1 MALFRK
7 PLPLVALLAAALAAA
22 IPARLKAADQ
32 PEAPQLSQDTQDV
45 INEEVRPESEAKQW
59 EKVLVSLDKILAK
72 VPADSYDACVMW
84 LLKFQAHLNQAKPD
98 YLAGLQDL
106 QHRLAID
113 DQHHYLNKKDL
124 QETLVAMCKLS
135 YQEGATSKDPKAQK
149 MYYDVALTTMDRW
162 LKGVDMST
170 LTQDDIQLAAS
181 LYFTVGQ
188 GIGEGSEQKTDPAMM
203 EKALVWIDRG
213 LRAAATPRDVFYQL
227 KISAIFQLNRLE
239 DGYQLLELRLHD
251 KPENKGYWQQL
262 AFTYIQLAGI
272 AAEKQKDDKL
282 AFSYNVRAILTLERA
297 QKLGFLNSP
306 KDNMNLVTLFFT
318 VGQYER
324 ACQLLDTGLRDGS
337 IEPTRQ
343 NWELLA
349 YSYQQQH
356 QDLRAVQTLEDAAKA
371 FPEAGQLEYQIAQ
384 VYNGMDREKDA
395 LEHIKACIAKGG
407 TEKPQVGWMF
417 YAWLAY
423 DLKYY
428 DEATKAAQEAAKYP
442 EAAKEASKMLDAIKA
457 SQQDINNKPGAAG
470 QGK

>member
-7 PLPLVALLAAALAAA
+7 PLTLTALLAAAVAAA
-22 IPARLKAADQ
+22 IPGRLRAADQ
-32 PEAPQLSQDTQDV
+32 EAPQLTQDTQDV

-59 EKVLVSLDKILAK
+59 DKVLVSLDKILAK
-72 VPADSYDACVMW
+72 VPADSYDACVMY
-84 LLKFQAHLNQAKPD
+84 LLRFQAHLNLPKPD
-98 YLAGLQDL
+98 FQAGLEDL
-106 QHRLAID
+106 DHRLAID
-113 DQHHYLNKKDL
+113 NQHHYLNKKDL
-124 QETLVAMCKLS
+124 QETLVAMSKLS
-135 YQEGATSKDPKAQK
+135 YQEGATTKDPKAQK
-149 MYYDVALTTMDRW
+149 AYYDQALTMLDRW
-162 LKGVDMST
+162 LQGADKT
-170 LTQDDIQLAAS
+170 ALTQDDIQLAAS

-188 GIGEGSEQKTDPAMM
+188 GIEINGEQKADPAMM
-203 EKALVWIDRG
+203 DKALQWIDLG

-227 KISAIFQLNRLE
+227 KISALFQLNRLQE
-239 DGYQLLELRLHD
+239 GYELLELRLRD

-262 AFTYIQLAGI
+262 AFTYLQLAGI
-272 AAEKQKDDKL
+272 ASEKQHDDKL
-282 AFSYNVRAILTLERA
+282 AYSYNVRAIITLERA

-306 KDNMNLVTLFFT
+306 KDNMNLVTLYFT

-324 ACQLLDTGLRDGS
+324 ACQLLDTGLRNGS
-337 IEPTRQ
+337 IEASRQ

-371 FPEAGQLEYQIAQ
+371 FPESGQLEYQIAQ

-395 LEHIKACIAKGG
+395 LEHIKICVAKGG
-407 TEKPQVGWMF
+407 TEKPQVAWLF
-417 YAWLAY
+417 YAYLAY

-442 EAAKEASKMLDAIKA
+442 EAAKDAAKMLDAIKA
-457 SQQDINNKPGAAG
+457 SQQDINNKPNAAG